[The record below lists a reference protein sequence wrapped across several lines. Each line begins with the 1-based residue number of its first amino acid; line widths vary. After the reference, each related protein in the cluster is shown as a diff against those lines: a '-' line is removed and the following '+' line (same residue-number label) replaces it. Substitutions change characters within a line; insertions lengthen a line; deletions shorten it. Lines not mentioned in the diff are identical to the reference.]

1 MSISEQWT
9 PGGGLADPLVQGED
23 PVLKKADE
31 EKPTGPLKSDSVM
44 RWPVL
49 ALACIAMI
57 GNYYC
62 FDNPAALKTSLTE

>member
-1 MSISEQWT
+1 MSEQWT
-9 PGGGLADPLVQGED
+9 PGGGLAEPLVGDD
-23 PVLKKADE
+23 PSLKKME
-31 EKPTGPLKSDSVM
+31 EPKFGPLKSDSIM

-49 ALACIAMI
+49 CLSCVAMI